1 MHEAYRKRK
10 GSSEKGGGSK
20 RMLTV
25 GEVCQLLNIHSNT
38 LRRWGAKGLIK
49 EYRIGPGG
57 QRRYM
62 ADDVLALLVER
73 HNSE

>member
-10 GSSEKGGGSK
+10 GRVERGEVSK

-57 QRRYM
+57 QRRYV

-73 HNSE
+73 SSSE

>member
-1 MHEAYRKRK
+1 MYQAYRKRSRNLNA
-10 GSSEKGGGSK
+10 SSLSK

-49 EYRIGPGG
+49 EYRIGPSG
-57 QRRYM
+57 QRRYR
-62 ADDVLALLVER
+62 ADDVLALLLEQ
-73 HNSE
+73 SEKD

>member
-1 MHEAYRKRK
+1 MQQAHSRRR
-10 GSSEKGGGSK
+10 GSIQESGGSK

-57 QRRYM
+57 QRRYV
-62 ADDVLALLVER
+62 ANDVLDLLVEQR
-73 HNSE
+73 NGE

>member
-1 MHEAYRKRK
+1 MHQAYRKRR
-10 GSSEKGGGSK
+10 GGFGESEVSK

-57 QRRYM
+57 QRRYV